1 MNTYIAKRSDE
12 RLGVLDARWER
23 VPYVKLAYVWQDAFP
38 SPYTT
43 TARLIHGKDGVT
55 VRLSTNEW
63 PLRATETV
71 CNGRICDDSCME
83 FFFTPNEQDKAYI
96 NIEINPFGLT
106 HIGYGEGRHGRKLID
121 IEGEGLVIETAIRP
135 REGWAATVFVPYT
148 FIDKHF
154 SSHAATFRAN
164 FYKCGELTVREHYS
178 VWNPIET
185 QKPDYHQPAFFGKIT
200 LSEETV

>member
-1 MNTYIAKRSDE
+1 MNTYVAKKVGD
-12 RLGVLDARWER
+12 RLGVLDARWAE
-23 VPYVKLAYVWQDAFP
+23 VPYAELAFVWQDAFP

-43 TARLIHGKDGVT
+43 TARLVHSTEGLT

-63 PLRATETV
+63 PLRAENTA

-83 FFFTPNEQDKAYI
+83 FFFTPNEVDREYI

-106 HIGYGEGRHGRKLID
+106 HIAVGEGRHGRTLLD

-148 FIDKHF
+148 FIEKHF
-154 SSHAATFRAN
+154 ETHTATLRAN
-164 FYKCGELTVREHYS
+164 FYKCGELTVKEHYS
-178 VWNPIET
+178 VWNPIDLP
-185 QKPDYHQPAFFGKIT
+185 KPDYHQPSFFGRIV
-200 LSEETV
+200 LSEEEI